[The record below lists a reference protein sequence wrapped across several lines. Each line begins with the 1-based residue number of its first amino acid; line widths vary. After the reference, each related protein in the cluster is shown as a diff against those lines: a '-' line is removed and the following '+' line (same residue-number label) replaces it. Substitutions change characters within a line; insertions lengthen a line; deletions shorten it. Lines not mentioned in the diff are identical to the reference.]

1 MKKLLLMFLSAF
13 SIISCVDIES
23 ADFEDEIYEPKELKV
38 KSVFLKWIDD
48 DYINM
53 VSTKT
58 DYYYGANGYVS
69 EIESYEIQKE
79 AEERTT
85 KNFYYTGNLIDS
97 IVTNYEYKLTT
108 GPNTGS
114 EDNYRTV
121 DRYYHNQNGL
131 VTDYEH
137 YSRGHKYYSDKYV
150 YDTNDVL
157 VSSTRY
163 NTPPLP
169 QQPTTSSGNYIYDTN
184 KNILPTNFK
193 SVKYDDKNFIYKNVY
208 SPSLSKVICISN
220 NNFLFYIYNQYGRYH
235 KFEYVYN
242 KDLFPETKKVYEDEK
257 LSYTET
263 ISYY

>member
-108 GPNTGS
+108 GYDVSVYILFG
-114 EDNYRTV
+114 RLIFRIAFQIRIV
-121 DRYYHNQNGL
+121 LQIHACQ
-131 VTDYEH
+131 
-137 YSRGHKYYSDKYV
+137 SRQI
-150 YDTNDVL
+150 N
-157 VSSTRY
+157 
-163 NTPPLP
+163 P
-169 QQPTTSSGNYIYDTN
+169 
-184 KNILPTNFK
+184 
-193 SVKYDDKNFIYKNVY
+193 FIPHRNAFGFRKGIIVEGGEM
-208 SPSLSKVICISN
+208 L
-220 NNFLFYIYNQYGRYH
+220 L
-235 KFEYVYN
+235 
-242 KDLFPETKKVYEDEK
+242 
-257 LSYTET
+257 
-263 ISYY
+263 